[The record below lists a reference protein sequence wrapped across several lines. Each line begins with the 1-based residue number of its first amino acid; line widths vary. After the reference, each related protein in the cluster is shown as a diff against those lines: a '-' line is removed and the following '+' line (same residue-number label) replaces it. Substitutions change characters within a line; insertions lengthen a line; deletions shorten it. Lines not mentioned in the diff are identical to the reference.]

1 MTQQIERPDSTVGT
15 TERGAKEKAALK
27 KGRLSTTALVFI
39 IIAASAP
46 LTVLA
51 GGVPTSFAVSGLL
64 GVPLGYLVLGVI
76 LVLFAVGY
84 GRMSSRIQNSGAF
97 YAYVSEGLG
106 NRQGIA
112 AAILALVAYNMMQ
125 ILSLIHI

>member
-1 MTQQIERPDSTVGT
+1 HHLRRLPMEPTKLER
-15 TERGAKEKAALK
+15 R
-27 KGRLSTTALVFI
+27 RLSTASLVFI

-51 GGVPTSFAVSGLL
+51 GGIPTNFAVAGLL
-64 GVPLGYLVLGVI
+64 GVPQTYIVLGLL

-84 GRMSSRIQNSGAF
+84 TAMSREIQNAGAF
-97 YAYVSEGLG
+97 YAYVTEGLG

-112 AAILALVAYNMMQ
+112 AAILALVSYNMMQ
-125 ILSLIHI
+125 IGLYGLFGFASANLIA